1 MLTQLHI
8 RNFAIIDELDLP
20 LHSGMTVLTGETGAG
35 KSILLG
41 ALGLLLGDRAE
52 SAVIRSGSDR
62 AEVSAIFDVQ
72 NNEEVRALLDE
83 QALETEGGELL
94 IRRIVNRDG
103 PSRAFVNGAPATA
116 QLLKALGERLVDIH
130 GQHAHQS
137 LMKRDVQRALLDAC
151 AGHDNLLAE
160 VRRGWEDWQR
170 ASKALAE
177 LSNDGQDRDA
187 RLELLQYQ
195 VRELEELAPGA
206 EEFDA
211 LEEEYKRLTNGSRLL
226 ETGRSLLQ
234 LLHEDD
240 ESVHS
245 RLGYT
250 QRELGELQRLDPAL
264 DQVAELLG
272 GALIQL
278 DEGANELRGYLER
291 LDPDPERLNVVEQ
304 RLDALH
310 GAARKHR
317 IRPQELAPHLQQL
330 QEQLQRL
337 LHGQETVE
345 ALERERNEALQQYRA
360 AAARLHKSRVKA
372 AAAMGT
378 AVSKQLQRLGM
389 PEGGLSVEVNSSDTE
404 IPQSGGADQV
414 EFQISLNPGQ
424 PPLPLRKV
432 ASGGELSRISLAI
445 QVVCREDRR
454 IPTFIFDEVDAGI
467 GGGVAETVGNL
478 LHGLTAAHQVFCV
491 THLPQVASQGDHH
504 LLVEKSSRR
513 DSTRTRVITLD
524 AERRVEEIARML
536 GGREIT
542 KKTREHAREMLEETT
557 RGIEAV
563 TSADR

>member
-8 RNFAIIDELDLP
+8 RNFAIIDELELA
-20 LHSGMTVLTGETGAG
+20 LRSGMTVLTGETGAG

-52 SAVIRSGSDR
+52 TAVIRPGADR
-62 AEVSAIFDVQ
+62 AEVSAIFDVRD
-72 NNEEVRALLDE
+72 NEEIRTLLDE
-83 QALETEGGELL
+83 QALETEGGELM
-94 IRRIVNRDG
+94 IRRVVNRDG

-151 AGHDNLLAE
+151 AGHNDLLAE

-177 LSNDGQDRDA
+177 LCDDGQDRDA
-187 RLELLQYQ
+187 RQELLQYQ

-211 LEEEYKRLTNGSRLL
+211 LEEEYKRLANGSRLL
-226 ETGRSLLQ
+226 ETGRSLLE
-234 LLHEDD
+234 LLHEND

-245 RLGYT
+245 RLGYA
-250 QRELGELQRLDPAL
+250 QRELSELQRLDPAL
-264 DQVAELLG
+264 DQVADLLG

-291 LDPDPERLNVVEQ
+291 LDPDPERLNAAEQ

-317 IRPQELAPHLQQL
+317 VRPQELARHLRQL

-337 LHGQETVE
+337 LHGQEAVE
-345 ALERERNEALQQYRA
+345 ALEREQNEALERYRA
-360 AAARLHKSRVKA
+360 AAARLHQSRIKA
-372 AAAMGT
+372 AAAMGA

-389 PEGGLSVEVNSSDTE
+389 PEGGLSVEVRESDADT
-404 IPQSGGADQV
+404 PQVDGADQV
-414 EFQISLNPGQ
+414 EFLISLNPGQ
-424 PPLPLRKV
+424 PPQPLRKV

-467 GGGVAETVGNL
+467 GGGVAEIVGNL
-478 LHGLTAAHQVFCV
+478 LHGLTATHQVFCV
-491 THLPQVASQGDHH
+491 THLPQVAAQGDHH
-504 LLVEKSSRR
+504 LLVEKSSKR
-513 DSTRTRVITLD
+513 DSTRTRVIPLD
-524 AERRVEEIARML
+524 AKRRVEEIARML
-536 GGREIT
+536 GGRKIT
-542 KKTREHAREMLEETT
+542 EKTREHAHEMLNDASQ
-557 RGIEAV
+557 GV
-563 TSADR
+563 TSH